1 MTLLRQ
7 ISRKTWIR
15 SPLLPCILLLLPR
28 RVASFSSLSL
38 PSSSSLLSSSLQSS
52 SSSLYVDEVT
62 KWLDDQG
69 VPYRQV
75 ELRTQNCNLIPPS
88 AEGTSKCKSLIVELE
103 SRQDD
108 TRPRPLLHLIPT
120 PSIII
125 SDHHQT
131 NETTTPVL
139 PPPMMSLNKRLT
151 DLVHSSDATNTT
163 ITNGEYG
170 SCFVNYVNDEES
182 SDDVATS
189 AAAVTPNHKIIHL
202 HQDVWTQKKDIVKCR
217 LLAQLGQ
224 SKRIFARKTVSRRIN
239 ATYAMEFLDHHHLW
253 GATRAKYYYGLFVV
267 PKPNKK
273 DSDKDTTAAADEEE
287 ELVAVATFSTRR
299 KIVRDG
305 VPHRSHE
312 LLRFCAKRDSNVVG
326 GISKLIKIFVREVQ
340 PDDIVTVV
348 DRDWGGG
355 SGWHGIGFETVQVH
369 APMVM
374 AVHPNEPG
382 MRRHLIGAG
391 IGSDARPGLP
401 SLVQDELESIRDAQE
416 ALQCLERHGYFP
428 VSDAGVE
435 RLLKLIVKNSTTTT
449 TTGREEEKNDHD
461 PVSRTQHLWRHS
473 QPKYAPSYYSPSS
486 GISALLRY
494 AEQDAQ
500 PTEEELE
507 ASWRATSGTA
517 ASARLVFQAPSSLD
531 PKATVEVR
539 ERANGWRTVGIV
551 GGITKSIY
559 YSVYKVD
566 PATGRVDPRAVISET
581 YKSMVTLALSAI
593 QKRNNNNNMP
603 SGTSSSGSTTTTLR
617 FLTFGFGAG
626 TLTRFVEAHVPESH
640 HVAIE
645 LDSGV
650 AEAVRA
656 LFPESD
662 TTATTTATTIQLEVG
677 DALTYSRAPKQEEPF
692 DCILIDVFDE
702 KNLTPPDFYSRT
714 FLQKVRD
721 ELLCSTGIVVSN
733 FHSGGQKRTAAL
745 EEAAAANDHVFES
758 CCWVDSLDSHPNA
771 GNRILLASTFDIA
784 NEEQGEDLA
793 DGLTTL
799 AVQAKERWG
808 LNFDTRTRVIGAR
821 RTPSK
826 PIL

>member
-1 MTLLRQ
+1 M
-7 ISRKTWIR
+7 SR
-15 SPLLPCILLLLPR
+15 
-28 RVASFSSLSL
+28 
-38 PSSSSLLSSSLQSS
+38 
-52 SSSLYVDEVT
+52 
-62 KWLDDQG
+62 
-69 VPYRQV
+69 
-75 ELRTQNCNLIPPS
+75 
-88 AEGTSKCKSLIVELE
+88 
-103 SRQDD
+103 
-108 TRPRPLLHLIPT
+108 
-120 PSIII
+120 
-125 SDHHQT
+125 
-131 NETTTPVL
+131 
-139 PPPMMSLNKRLT
+139 NKRLT
-151 DLVHSSDATNTT
+151 DLVHSSYATNTT
-163 ITNGEYG
+163 TTTTGEYG
-170 SCFVNYVNDEES
+170 FRFVNYANDEES
-182 SDDVATS
+182 SDDVSTS
-189 AAAVTPNHKIIHL
+189 KAAAAVTSNHKIIHL
-202 HQDVWTQKKDIVKCR
+202 HQDVWIQKIDIVKCR

-239 ATYAMEFLDHHHLW
+239 ATHAMEFLDHHHLW

-273 DSDKDTTAAADEEE
+273 QDDNGAAAADGEE

-374 AVHPNEPG
+374 AVNPNELG
-382 MRRHLIGAG
+382 IRRHLIGAG

-416 ALQCLERHGYFP
+416 ALQCLERHGYFT

-435 RLLKLIVKNSTTTT
+435 RLFKLIVKDSTTT
-449 TTGREEEKNDHD
+449 TTGREEEEEEKNDA
-461 PVSRTQHLWRHS
+461 VSKTQHLWRHS

-517 ASARLVFQAPSSLD
+517 ASARLIFQAPSSLD

-551 GGITKSIY
+551 GGMTKSIY
-559 YSVYKVD
+559 HSVYKVD
-566 PATGRVDPRAVISET
+566 PATGRADPRAVISET
-581 YKSMVTLALSAI
+581 YKCMMTLALAAI
-593 QKRNNNNNMP
+593 QKRNNNNKP
-603 SGTSSSGSTTTTLR
+603 SSGSSTTPLR

-650 AEAVRA
+650 AEAARA
-656 LFPESD
+656 LFPQSD
-662 TTATTTATTIQLEVG
+662 TTTTTTTIQLEVG

-721 ELLCSTGIVVSN
+721 ELLCSTGMVVSN
-733 FHSGGQKRTAAL
+733 FHSGGQKRTDAL
-745 EEAAAANDHVFES
+745 EEAAAANDCVFES